1 MAQSNSN
8 PLVYYA
14 SPGLMTDPQEYTH
27 LFNGLPT
34 KIPELVKVAQ
44 GLMLHIFWAERYGL
58 KLSEERKQE
67 VQLRFVVPQLAR
79 ILELDNRP
87 LTAVRPLEKKLV
99 GNCRDFSVLMCAIL
113 RHQGVPARAR
123 CGFGT
128 YFLPD
133 HYEDHWVCEY
143 WNANEERW
151 ILVDAQLDAL
161 QCQTL
166 GIRFDPLDV
175 PRDQFVVGGKAWQMC
190 RAGEADPDKFGI
202 FEWHGIWFVRGDL
215 IRDFLALNKIEILPW
230 DGGWGY
236 LDRYDIEVTDENLN
250 ADVMDRIAT
259 LSLSGNEAFA
269 EIRSTYETD
278 KRFHIPAD
286 WNLRK

>member
-1 MAQSNSN
+1 MSQSNTN

-14 SPGLMTDPQEYTH
+14 SPGLMTNPKEYVH

-34 KIPELVKVAQ
+34 EIPELVKVVQ
-44 GLMLHIFWAERYGL
+44 GLILHIFWAERYGV

-67 VQLRFVVPQLAR
+67 VQLRFVAPQLAR
-79 ILELDNRP
+79 ILERDPRP
-87 LTAVRPLEKKLV
+87 LTAARPLEQKLV
-99 GNCRDFSVLMCAIL
+99 GNCRDFSVMMCAML

-143 WNANEERW
+143 WNTDENRW
-151 ILVDAQLDAL
+151 VMVDAQLDAF
-161 QCQTL
+161 QCEKL

-175 PRDQFVVGGKAWQMC
+175 PRDQFVIGGKAWQMC

-215 IRDFLALNKIEILPW
+215 IRDFLALNKVEILPW

-236 LDRYDIEVTDENLN
+236 LEKYGEEATEENLA
-250 ADVMDRIAT
+250 ADIMDHIAT
-259 LSLSGNEAFA
+259 LTLSGNEVFA
-269 EIRSTYETD
+269 EIRAMYEND
-278 KRFHIPAD
+278 SRFHVPA
-286 WNLRK
+286 NFI